1 VVRKLLRV
9 ARILLILLAGL
20 LGIALAYLFLALP
33 SVSAPS
39 DVKVVAT
46 PEKLARGEY
55 LARHVAGCVV
65 CHGTRDWT
73 RFSGPLQPGSEG
85 RGSVFDIGIA
95 SLQASNLTPAGI
107 GDWTDGELMRAI
119 TEGVSRDGRPLFPL
133 MPYDNFRTMA
143 PDDLEAIVA
152 YIRSLKPIAIAQQPP
167 PVTTIKFPLNL
178 IVRTMPKPAAPAPRP
193 DPVTDRI
200 AYGRYVTTMAS
211 CGHCHT
217 PREGTPDVQGKDFA
231 GGNPFDLPGG
241 RVQFSANITPDHRT
255 GIGTWTEAQFI
266 DRFKINAQLDD
277 ETMKAQ
283 SGHRTEM
290 PWRDYAGMTRE
301 DLSAIYLYLRT
312 VPAVANAVPRGAQPQ
327 QTASR

>member
-1 VVRKLLRV
+1 LAVVIV
-9 ARILLILLAGL
+9 GLA
-20 LGIALAYLFLALP
+20 GIALAYLFLALP
-33 SVSAPS
+33 KVSPPS
-39 DVKVVAT
+39 TVKVVAT

-55 LARHVAGCVV
+55 LSRHVAGCVV

-73 RFSGPLQPGSEG
+73 RFSGPLQPGTEG
-85 RGSVFDIGIA
+85 RGSVFEIGIA
-95 SLQASNLTPAGI
+95 SLHASNITPAGI
-107 GDWTDGELMRAI
+107 GEWTDGELIRAM

-152 YIRSLKPIAIAQQPP
+152 YVRSLKPIPVVGPA
-167 PVTTIKFPLNL
+167 PVTKINFPVNL
-178 IVRTMPKPAAPAPRP
+178 IVRTMPGPAAPAPRP
-193 DPVTDRI
+193 DPITDRI
-200 AYGRYVTTMAS
+200 AYGKYVTTMAS

-217 PREGTPDVQGKDFA
+217 PREGDPNVQGKEFA
-231 GGNPFDLPGG
+231 GGSPFELPGG
-241 RVQFSANITPDHRT
+241 RVQFSANITPDQRT
-255 GIGTWTEAQFI
+255 GIGSWTEAQFV

-277 ETMKAQ
+277 ETMQAQ

-312 VPAVANAVPRGAQPQ
+312 VPAVTNVVPRGAQPQ
-327 QTASR
+327 QAASR

>member
-1 VVRKLLRV
+1 VRKLFRV
-9 ARILLILLAGL
+9 LLILTVIVIGLA
-20 LGIALAYLFLALP
+20 GIALAYLFLALP
-33 SVSAPS
+33 NASAPS
-39 DVKVVAT
+39 NVKVVAT

-55 LARHVAGCVV
+55 LSRHVAGCVV

-73 RFSGPLQPGSEG
+73 RFSGPLEPGTEG
-85 RGSVFDIGIA
+85 RGSMFEIGIA
-95 SLQASNLTPAGI
+95 SLHASNITPAGI
-107 GDWTDGELMRAI
+107 GEWTDGELLRAI
-119 TEGVSRDGRPLFPL
+119 TEGVSRDGRALFPL
-133 MPYDNFRTMA
+133 MPYGNFRTMA

-152 YIRSLKPIAIAQQPP
+152 YVRSLKPIPIVQPA

-178 IVRTMPKPAAPAPRP
+178 IVRTFPGPAAPAPRP

-200 AYGRYVTTMAS
+200 AYGKYVTTMAS
-211 CGHCHT
+211 CGQCHT
-217 PREGTPDVQGKDFA
+217 PREGDPKMTGRDFA
-231 GGNPFDLPGG
+231 GGEPFPLPGG
-241 RVQFSANITPDHRT
+241 RVQFSANITPDQRT
-255 GIGTWTEAQFI
+255 GIGSWTEAQFV

-312 VPAVANAVPRGAQPQ
+312 VPAVTNIVPRGAQPQ
-327 QTASR
+327 QAASR

>member
-1 VVRKLLRV
+1 MVRKLFRL
-9 ARILLILLAGL
+9 ALILIVSIVCLAGA
-20 LGIALAYLFLALP
+20 ALAYLFLALP
-33 SVSAPS
+33 KVSVPS
-39 DVKVVAT
+39 SVKVVAT
-46 PEKLARGEY
+46 PEKIARGEY

-65 CHGTRDWT
+65 CHGTRDWS
-73 RFSGPLQPGSEG
+73 RFSGPSQPGTEG
-85 RGSVFDIGIA
+85 GSRVFDIGIA
-95 SLQASNLTPAGI
+95 SLHASNITPAGI
-107 GDWTDGELMRAI
+107 GEWTDGELIRAI

-152 YIRSLKPIAIAQQPP
+152 YVRSLKPIAIAPP
-167 PVTTIKFPLNL
+167 APETTIKFPLNL
-178 IVRTMPKPAAPAPRP
+178 IVRTIPGPAEPAPRP
-193 DPVTDRI
+193 DPISDRI
-200 AYGRYVTTMAS
+200 AYGKYVTTMAS

-217 PREGTPDVQGKDFA
+217 PREGDDSVKERPFA

-241 RVQFSANITPDHRT
+241 RVQFSANITPDQRT

-277 ETMKAQ
+277 ETLKEQ

-290 PWRDYAGMTRE
+290 PWRDYSFMTRE

-312 VPAVANAVPRGAQPQ
+312 VPAVTNDVPRGAQPQ
-327 QTASR
+327 HTASR

>member
-1 VVRKLLRV
+1 VVRKLLR
-9 ARILLILLAGL
+9 AALILIVTLIGLA
-20 LGIALAYLFLALP
+20 GIALAYLFLALP
-33 SVSAPS
+33 KVSAPAT
-39 DVKVVAT
+39 VKVAAT
-46 PEKLARGEY
+46 PEKIARGEY

-65 CHGTRDWT
+65 CHGTRDWS
-73 RFSGPLQPGSEG
+73 RFSGPAQPGTEG
-85 RGSVFDIGIA
+85 GSRVFDIGIA
-95 SLQASNLTPAGI
+95 SLHASNITPAGI
-107 GDWTDGELMRAI
+107 GSWTDGELIRAI

-152 YIRSLKPIAIAQQPP
+152 YIRSLKPIAIVPP
-167 PVTTIKFPLNL
+167 TPVTKISFPLNL
-178 IVRTMPKPAAPAPRP
+178 IVRTIPGPAAPAPRP

-200 AYGRYVTTMAS
+200 AYGKYVTTMAS

-217 PREGTPDVQGKDFA
+217 PREGDDSVREKPFA

-241 RVQFSANITPDHRT
+241 RVQFSANITPDQRT

-266 DRFKINAQLDD
+266 DRFKINALLDD

-290 PWRDYAGMTRE
+290 PWRDYSGMTRE

-312 VPAVANAVPRGAQPQ
+312 VPAVTNDVPRGAQPQ
-327 QTASR
+327 HTASR